1 MAAYTLQKVRSAK
14 FKVGKQVESA
24 TCCERATILKRCE
37 YGTDL
42 ASPARMPPYDL
53 IERTRCFALEVRRFC
68 KRLPKTDEAQ
78 EAAQQLRKAANS
90 TRSNYRAARKA
101 SSRPMFRSKLQI
113 AREEADECVDW
124 LQYLKDSRIQ
134 HKPAVLQ
141 EAREIASILCAA
153 VKTAKRNSDPGTL

>member
-1 MAAYTLQKVRSAK
+1 
-14 FKVGKQVESA
+14 
-24 TCCERATILKRCE
+24 
-37 YGTDL
+37 
-42 ASPARMPPYDL
+42 MPPYDL

-78 EAAQQLRKAANS
+78 EAARQLRKAANS

-124 LQYLKDSRIQ
+124 LQYMKDSRIR
-134 HKPAVLQ
+134 HEPAVLQ

-153 VKTAKRNSDPGTL
+153 VKTAKRNSDAGTL